1 MYTVKVLH
9 SLPSSNLPT
18 SIFLLVFEAILL
30 HDIDRLNSNILIS
43 CVPLTYYLF
52 VSTIYITNNL
62 KMNFQFGKLS
72 KYYYLIHPMIIF
84 IVSIL
89 FNKINDYPYLNILL
103 VLIITHIISVV
114 IIKLKNKYKKLII
127 LGVI

>member
-1 MYTVKVLH
+1 MGTKENVY
-9 SLPSSNLPT
+9 SNYCFSKLIV

-72 KYYYLIHPMIIF
+72 KYYYLINHMIIF

-103 VLIITHIISVV
+103 VLIITHIISILV
-114 IIKLKNKYKKLII
+114 IKIKDKYKKII
-127 LGVI
+127 I